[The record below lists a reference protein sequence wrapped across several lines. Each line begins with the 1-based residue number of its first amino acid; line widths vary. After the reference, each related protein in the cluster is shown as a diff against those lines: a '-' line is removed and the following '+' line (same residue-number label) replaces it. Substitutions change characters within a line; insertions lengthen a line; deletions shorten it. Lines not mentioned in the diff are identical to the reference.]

1 MTEDHAAPTELA
13 GVAQADTMS
22 AFAWAEDDGVEEY
35 PESPRRWPVWVTA
48 GAVAVSVGLAFVA
61 AVLAFRYV
69 GGSATVV
76 SAAPTNAAPGP
87 AAAPAVPPPP
97 PVTVTTV
104 VVQAPAPEAVP
115 APTPAS
121 NPDQQFLNALLARGW
136 VVPNPPGTLKDA
148 HLTCQFLRQGIPLAE
163 VNRMYAQGSG
173 RGVVEADAFN
183 QLVMSTYPNCP

>member
-1 MTEDHAAPTELA
+1 MTVPPTEHSAPTELA
-13 GVAQADTMS
+13 GAASADTMS

-76 SAAPTNAAPGP
+76 SAPLTSAAPVP

-104 VVQAPAPEAVP
+104 VVQAPAP
-115 APTPAS
+115 APPVT
-121 NPDQQFLNALLARGW
+121 NPDQVFISTLLARGW
-136 VVPNPPGTLKDA
+136 VVPNPPATLKDA

-173 RGVVEADAFN
+173 RGVVEADVFN
-183 QLVMSTYPNCP
+183 RLVMDTYPNCP